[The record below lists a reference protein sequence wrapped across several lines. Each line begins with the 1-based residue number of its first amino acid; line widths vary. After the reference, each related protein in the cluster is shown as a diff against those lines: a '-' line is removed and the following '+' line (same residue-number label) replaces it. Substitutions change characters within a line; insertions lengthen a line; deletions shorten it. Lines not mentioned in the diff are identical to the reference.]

1 MGEAIN
7 LVDRYADKPHR
18 RVYTFNE
25 LRIPALAVLG
35 WHHSHVARD
44 PLVNHFHDGCIEIT
58 LMVQGNIIFS
68 AEGKEYHLRGG
79 DVFITPVNVP
89 HDTGSYPVGVGELYW
104 FQLRLGEPSFLFLER
119 DWAANLQEL
128 LGTLRTGILRGVDFS
143 RKYLADMFSF
153 LGSGFSGSSGSAATG
168 DTYQGVSRLI
178 NILYRIIGAR
188 AVIQDSPSPDIQR
201 AVDFIRANLCD
212 EIALQSL
219 ADEAYLS
226 LPRFKQKFQEQI
238 GMSPRMFINAQ
249 KVEMARELL
258 ARGRSV
264 TETAFDLG
272 FNSSTYFSTV
282 FRKFALIPPREFAG
296 KKS

>member
-7 LVDRYADKPHR
+7 LIDSYADKPHR
-18 RVYTFNE
+18 KVYTFKE
-25 LRIPALAVLG
+25 LRIPALSVLG
-35 WHHSHVARD
+35 WHHSHIARD

-104 FQLRLGEPSFLFLER
+104 FQLHIGEPSFLFLEK
-119 DWAANLQEL
+119 DWAASLQRL

-153 LGSGFSGSSGSAATG
+153 LGSGSSGSTG
-168 DTYQGVSRLI
+168 DKYQGVSRLI
-178 NILYRIIGAR
+178 NILYRIIEAR
-188 AVIQDSPSPDIQR
+188 SVIQDSPSPDIQR
-201 AVDFIRANLCD
+201 AVDFIRANLSD

-258 ARGRSV
+258 ARGKSV

-282 FRKFALIPPREFAG
+282 FRKFNLVSPSEFARKANHG
-296 KKS
+296 A